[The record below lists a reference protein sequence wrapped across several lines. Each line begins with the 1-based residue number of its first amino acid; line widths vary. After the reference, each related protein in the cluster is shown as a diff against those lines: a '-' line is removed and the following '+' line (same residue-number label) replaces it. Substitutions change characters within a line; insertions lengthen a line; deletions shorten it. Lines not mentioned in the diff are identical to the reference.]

1 MRDNSIDTLLDAI
14 EAKEELSLRWGDV
27 DASLSREELMALA
40 TRLVPAEDSE
50 DLVEALLERVLI
62 FEFDNDGQPRY
73 RSRFAEAMRLL
84 TRLRQIFPNQSW
96 RGAPPLVADFRVD
109 LRPRLYPR
117 RDRDALEIFKMQPG
131 LTPVQRAV
139 YAELVKLTG
148 DPPRIARFQEEAIA
162 RVLQVSADQGT
173 IITAGTGSGKTLAF
187 YLPALLRIAQ
197 NAVPNEYWVQSIA
210 IYPRSELL
218 KDQISEAYRMAT
230 CTRAALHHAGKR
242 PIRLAALYRDTP
254 DAATE
259 KALDDRWRARRDHW
273 VCPFLRCPACQGE
286 LIWTRADVAAGRE
299 RLLCRASCGATFQP
313 DTIALTRDRILAQ
326 PPDILF
332 TTTEMLNQR
341 LSDTKWRKVFGIG
354 QPRSRS
360 PDLVLLD
367 EVHTYAGASGAQS
380 ALTLRRWRA
389 LLDRPVSWVGLSA
402 TLVGAQQFFGDLAGL
417 DPIRVTEITPAPE
430 DLLSEGREYQIVL
443 RGDPASRES
452 LLSTTIQTAMLLGR
466 LLDPPNEPSLGKFG
480 RRLFAFTDDLDV
492 ANRLHDNLSDAEAYD
507 RFGRPDQNRLP
518 LAAERAA
525 RASENFNDRR
535 LRDADGQRW
544 QLPERIGRRLGDRLT
559 IGRTTSRDPGV
570 DGLANVIVATAAL
583 EVGFNDP
590 LVGAVLQH
598 KAPRSFAAFL
608 QRRGRAGRDRRMR
621 PLTITVLSDYGL
633 DRHIFQS
640 YELLFEPTL
649 TAQSLFIRNQYILRM
664 QAVYA
669 LLDWL
674 ADQERAPGVWN
685 GWLWRDCAAP
695 ERAEANSSFRD
706 HIQTVLGELLQNR
719 KGRLDSLRHHLAQ
732 ALRVAPG
739 TVEEILWQPPRSLI
753 LEVVP
758 TLLRRI
764 FRNFE
769 LAWPRGGVS
778 HDRYT
783 RYHPLPEFIP
793 RNLFSDLNLPEVV
806 ISLPPATTRDPETQE
821 NLPVFQ
827 ALTQLAPGRVNRRFG
842 EDYGG
847 LAHWIPVPA
856 GVHDHELPV
865 DEYAVTSEYVGR
877 FACEVGGRLM
887 EVPVFRP
894 WQIKLEKARATDVRP
909 SSNARQ
915 VWASGFVGNGDPVS
929 LSLPSGTVWRALVQG
944 VHLYLHQF
952 RASVGVRRFS
962 TGAVASIRRPPA
974 IDQSVDIRYVHNGQP
989 AGIGFEIETDGMALV
1004 LNLPSPDALTARP
1017 LDPELERLVSAAY
1030 FQYLVV
1036 NDGGALPG
1044 VNFFER
1050 SWLRQVF
1057 LCASAR
1063 YSLRTRCSLTE
1074 AAAALAASSDP
1085 TPFDD
1090 VLDALLGVQTS
1101 VPSAPPSDA
1110 DDDADDD
1117 DVHAPAPGPRV
1128 PPSARLERLKNGLRA
1143 LLRQR
1148 PIRESLGLL
1157 AVEAFGPPSLRRSGF
1172 LRRTLEQTLADAA
1185 LAGVMEEVP
1194 AHAKADA
1201 LFADVQ
1207 TSPDSPNTVTIWIT
1221 EASLGGAGVLQAV
1234 AETIAREPRRLFR
1247 AIESVLEPSDLETA
1261 ASALIDTVNLLTSD
1275 ADVAVAVARLRAAPS
1290 HDERARLRRDL
1301 LSKLARAGIHV
1312 SRAFAVSLAI
1322 RLLSPGTSPASDAVV
1337 QELIRQWNQVEDSL
1351 GVALEPREVALLAAE
1366 NPDINRLALAAQI
1379 FDPSMTT
1386 HDRVATLWS
1395 MLWPRAD
1402 ALHSAAIA
1410 SWNPFSAQRQNNPAL
1425 VRALLL
1431 DTDGPPISMLDSA
1444 WRDLAM
1450 ARLIEVGAVRLAAP
1464 LLRPELLRSAV
1475 VEFAA
1480 RPIVVGHLKLY
1491 AVLERVLRAEGRQI
1505 AAFVLRERT

>member
-1 MRDNSIDTLLDAI
+1 MTEGAINTLLDAI

-27 DASLSREELMALA
+27 DASLSRDELLALASQTLPAGDGEELIE
-40 TRLVPAEDSE
+40 T
-50 DLVEALLERVLI
+50 LLERVLVV
-62 FEFDNDGQPRY
+62 EFDVGGLPRY

-96 RGAPPLVADFRVD
+96 RGAPPLVADFRID
-109 LRPRLYPR
+109 LRPRRYPR
-117 RDRDALEIFKMQPG
+117 RDRDALEILKMEPG
-131 LTPVQRAV
+131 LSPVQRAV
-139 YAELVKLTG
+139 YSELVKLTG
-148 DPPRIARFQEEAIA
+148 DPPLISRFQEEAIA
-162 RVLQVSADQGT
+162 RILQPSADQGT

-197 NAVPNEYWVQSIA
+197 NTVPSEYWVQSVA

-218 KDQISEAYRMAT
+218 KDQISEAYRLAT
-230 CTRAALHHAGKR
+230 CARAALLHAGKR
-242 PIRLAALYRDTP
+242 SIRLAALYGDTP
-254 DAATE
+254 ETCTE
-259 KALDDRWRARRDHW
+259 KALDDKWRSRRDHW
-273 VCPFLRCPACQGE
+273 VCPFVRCPSCQGE
-286 LIWTRADVAAGRE
+286 LIWTRADVAAGHE
-299 RLLCRASCGATFQP
+299 RLLCSQSCGATFQP
-313 DTIALTRDRILAQ
+313 DTVALTRERILAQ

-341 LSDTKWRKVFGIG
+341 LSDTKWRSIFGIG
-354 QPRSRS
+354 RPKSRS

-367 EVHTYAGASGAQS
+367 EVHTYAGATGAQS
-380 ALTLRRWRA
+380 ALTLRRWRS

-402 TLVGAQQFFGDLAGL
+402 TLVGAQQFFADLAGL
-417 DPIRVTEITPAPE
+417 DPIHVTEISPAPE

-452 LLSTTIQTAMLLGR
+452 LLSTTIQAAMLLGR
-466 LLDPPNEPSLGKFG
+466 VLDPPSEPALGKFG

-507 RFGRPDQNRLP
+507 RFGKPDQSRLP

-525 RASENFNDRR
+525 RASENLIDRWA
-535 LRDADGQRW
+535 RDADGQRW

-621 PLTITVLSDYGL
+621 PLTVTVLSDYGL
-633 DRHIFQS
+633 DRYIFQS

-649 TAQSLFIRNQYILRM
+649 TAQSLPIRNQYILRM

-674 ADQERAPGVWN
+674 ADQERPTGVWN

-695 ERAEANSSFRD
+695 RAAEANSSFRD
-706 HIQTVLGELLQNR
+706 HIQTILGELLQNR
-719 KGRLDSLRHHLAQ
+719 KGRLDSLRLHLAK

-739 TVEEILWQPPRSLI
+739 TVEEILWQPPRSLL

-769 LAWPRGGVS
+769 LAWPRAGVP
-778 HDRYT
+778 HDQYIN
-783 RYHPLPEFIP
+783 YHPLPEFIP

-806 ISLPPATTRDPETQE
+806 ISLPPATARDDETHE

-842 EDYGG
+842 EGYGG

-856 GVHDHELPV
+856 GVRELELRV
-865 DEYAVTSEYVGR
+865 DQYAATSEYVGR
-877 FACEVGGRLM
+877 FWCEVGGRPL

-894 WQIKLEKARATDVRP
+894 WQIRLEKARATDVRP
-909 SSNARQ
+909 SSNSRQ

-929 LSLPSGTVWRALVQG
+929 LSLPSGTVWRALVQD

-974 IDQSVDIRYVHNGQP
+974 IDQTVDIRYVHNGQP

-1004 LNLPSPDALTARP
+1004 LNLPSPEALAARP
-1017 LDPELERLVSAAY
+1017 LDPELERSIRAAY

-1036 NDGGALPG
+1036 YDSEALPG

-1063 YSLRTRCSLTE
+1063 HSLRTRCSLAD
-1074 AAAALAASSDP
+1074 AAVALAGSSDP

-1090 VLDALLGVQTS
+1090 VLDALLGLQIS
-1101 VPSAPPSDA
+1101 VPTVALPDSDEAADNDDAHPSGPGPHLPPS
-1110 DDDADDD
+1110 
-1117 DVHAPAPGPRV
+1117 G
-1128 PPSARLERLKNGLRA
+1128 RLERLKNGLRA

-1148 PIRESLGLL
+1148 PIREQLGLL
-1157 AVEAFGPPSLRRSGF
+1157 AAEAFGPPSRRRSSF
-1172 LRRTLEQTLADAA
+1172 LLRTLEQTLADAA
-1185 LAGVMEEVP
+1185 LAGVLEEVP

-1207 TSPDSPNTVTIWIT
+1207 TSPDTPNTVTIWIT
-1221 EASLGGAGVLQAV
+1221 ETSLGGAGVLQAV

-1247 AIESVLEPSDLETA
+1247 AIEAVLEPSDLEAA
-1261 ASALIDTVNLLTSD
+1261 ASALIDTVNLVNSD
-1275 ADVAVAVARLRAAPS
+1275 ADVAAAVARLRAAPS

-1301 LSKLARAGIHV
+1301 LRKLARSGIQV

-1322 RLLSPGTSPASDAVV
+1322 RLLAPGTSPATDAVV
-1337 QELIRQWNQVEDSL
+1337 QELIRHWNHAEESL
-1351 GVALEPREVALLAAE
+1351 GVALEPREIALLAAE
-1366 NPDINRLALAAQI
+1366 HPDINRLAVGAQI
-1379 FDPSMTT
+1379 FDPSMTP
-1386 HDRVATLWS
+1386 HERVATLWS
-1395 MLWPRAD
+1395 LLWPRAD
-1402 ALHSAAIA
+1402 AVHNASMA
-1410 SWNPFSAQRQNNPAL
+1410 SWNPFCSQRQSNPAL

-1431 DTDGPPISMLDSA
+1431 DTDGPPISMLDPG

-1450 ARLIEVGAVRLAAP
+1450 ARLMEIGAVRIAAP
-1464 LLRPELLRSAV
+1464 LHRPELLRSAV

-1491 AVLERVLRAEGRQI
+1491 AVLERVVRAEDNLI